1 MDSFDK
7 RMTLAPILPFCSIG
21 EEERRLCAVFPLED
35 GTIWALQA
43 TCVLGETPRL
53 TLFAARLAAATSQ
66 WSQAQ
71 AVVIDLAVPSALS
84 LDVAP
89 VLVRAGASDPAV
101 AWAFETGGALVLTQQ
116 GAIVVQGPSNGRI
129 TALGP
134 ADKGICAAIQR
145 KGTPDVGIYVASGS
159 DWKPIAAGPLSCE
172 DGQAITA
179 ICGFAGHIH
188 AARSNEVKGFDLFRA
203 AAGPEGE
210 WATVIP
216 EGAWRYGYDRA
227 VSAMAVVGQQLLVA
241 VDGPASGVVNIG
253 DEHPEILT
261 VDAQGHWQV
270 FSGPAR
276 FTPDGLR
283 APVTTD
289 GPGTPDFKGLTIGGM
304 HAQGKDIVLWL
315 KPRDGEGDL
324 VAVSLWAA
332 ETAEWLVLETMP
344 VPRIAITSMA
354 LTPQGTLL
362 VAAGADLES
371 ASDKDDILALGRG
384 KALLMV
390 QAPH

>member
-7 RMTLAPILPFCSIG
+7 RMTAPAILPFCSIG
-21 EEERRLCAVFPLED
+21 ENERRLCAVFTLDD
-35 GTIWALQA
+35 GAIWALQA

-53 TLFAARLAAATSQ
+53 TLFSARLAAGTAQ

-71 AVVIDLAVPSALS
+71 ALVIDLAVPAALS

-89 VLVRAGASDPAV
+89 VLVRAGSSDPAI
-101 AWAFETGGALVLTQQ
+101 AWAFESGGALVLTTQ
-116 GAIVVQGPSNGRI
+116 GATIVQGPSNGRV

-145 KGTPDVGIYVASGS
+145 KGTPDVGIYLASGS
-159 DWKPIAAGPLSCE
+159 EWKPIAAGPLTCE
-172 DGQAITA
+172 DGEAITA
-179 ICGFAGHIH
+179 IGSFAGHVH
-188 AARSNEVKGFDLFRA
+188 AARSNSVKGFDLYRA
-203 AAGPEGE
+203 APGPEGE
-210 WATVIP
+210 WAAVIT

-227 VSAMAVVGQQLLVA
+227 VSAMAVVGNQLLVA

-289 GPGTPDFKGLTIGGM
+289 GPGTPDFKGLTIGGI
-304 HAQGKDIVLWL
+304 HAQGKDVALWL
-315 KPRDGEGDL
+315 KPRDGDGEL
-324 VAVSLWAA
+324 VAISLWTA
-332 ETAEWLVLETMP
+332 ETVEWLVLETML
-344 VPRIAITSMA
+344 VPQIAITSMA
-354 LTPQGTLL
+354 LTPDGTLL
-362 VAAGADLES
+362 VAAGADLD
-371 ASDKDDILALGRG
+371 AARDKDDIFALGRG